1 MERTQKDYDMNRE
14 STKGQKPTQSDG
26 KGIALLPYHLGH
38 LLPYNPKYDRT
49 WGKPRRESKPAY
61 IIKQADGS
69 LAVVFEETIWG

>member
-1 MERTQKDYDMNRE
+1 MKRPQASHDMNHE
-14 STKGQKPTQSDG
+14 PIKGRKPTQSGG
-26 KGIALLPYHLGH
+26 KGIESLPYHLEH